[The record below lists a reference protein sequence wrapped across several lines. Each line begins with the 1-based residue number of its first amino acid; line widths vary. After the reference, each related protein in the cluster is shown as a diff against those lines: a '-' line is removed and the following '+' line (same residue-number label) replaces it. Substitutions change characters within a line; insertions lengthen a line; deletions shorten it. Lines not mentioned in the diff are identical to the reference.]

1 MYTHKDKKR
10 KGANTMTF
18 EQLHNSYLEQEEP
31 KIFGT
36 DWKGHEIYE
45 GDEYF
50 DIMGEFVPVEDL
62 EEFIGERFSKYTAGE

>member
-1 MYTHKDKKR
+1 
-10 KGANTMTF
+10 MTF
-18 EQLHNSYLEQEEP
+18 EQLHNSYLEQDEP

>member
-1 MYTHKDKKR
+1 
-10 KGANTMTF
+10 MTF
-18 EQLHNSYLEQEEP
+18 EQLHNSYLEQDEP

-36 DWKGHEIYE
+36 DWKEHEIYV